1 MFTLWEKVYLASLI
15 FLQRSVVPLVTPSKF
30 THNDDYLIM
39 EDESGRVKLI
49 RDANLPSFYVT
60 GVVVA
65 VCGKEE
71 KDGEFFVQEILEP
84 GLPPQIPLPSAV
96 SFGKEICFFGVWEF
110 MIWLLQP
117 LNIYENFYRER
128 FFTCMLSVILPY
140 QLS

>member
-1 MFTLWEKVYLASLI
+1 MSDNTLVLL
-15 FLQRSVVPLVTPSKF
+15 
-30 THNDDYLIM
+30 
-39 EDESGRVKLI
+39 
-49 RDANLPSFYVT
+49 VT

-110 MIWLLQP
+110 MIWLLQT

-128 FFTCMLSVILPY
+128 FLTCVLSVILPY

>member
-1 MFTLWEKVYLASLI
+1 MSDNTLVLL
-15 FLQRSVVPLVTPSKF
+15 
-30 THNDDYLIM
+30 
-39 EDESGRVKLI
+39 
-49 RDANLPSFYVT
+49 VT

-84 GLPPQIPLPSAV
+84 GLPPQIPRPSTV

-128 FFTCMLSVILPY
+128 FLTCMLSVILPY